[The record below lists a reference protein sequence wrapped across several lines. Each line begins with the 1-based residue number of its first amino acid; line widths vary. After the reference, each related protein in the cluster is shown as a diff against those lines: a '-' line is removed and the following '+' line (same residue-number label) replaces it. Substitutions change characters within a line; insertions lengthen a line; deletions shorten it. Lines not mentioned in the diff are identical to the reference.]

1 MSFKVANAS
10 HPLAS
15 RTFGV
20 KLYALRATL
29 ANGAD
34 PTIVAGEGIKIAR
47 AGEGSY
53 TLTFDESVA
62 DASGSQPAGKVLW
75 WDVKLA
81 GQTDLQY
88 CSATLGDEGDADDG
102 ITMTVS
108 TGTVDASNAR
118 TPDDID
124 GGTLLV
130 LVAAQGPGVQFS
142 GQG

>member
-1 MSFKVANAS
+1 MSFRVANGS
-10 HPLAS
+10 HPTVC
-15 RTFGV
+15 RTQGV
-20 KLYALRATL
+20 KRYHLRATL

-47 AGEGSY
+47 ANEGSY
-53 TLTFDESVA
+53 TLTFDESCK
-62 DASGSQPAGKVLW
+62 DGGKVLW

-88 CSATLGDEGDADDG
+88 CSATLGDEGDEDDG
-102 ITMTVS
+102 VTMTVS
-108 TGTVDASNAR
+108 TGTVSTENAR
-118 TPDDID
+118 TADDID

-130 LVAAQGPGVQFS
+130 CVDLQGPGVQYT

>member
-1 MSFKVANAS
+1 MSFRVANGSYPIA
-10 HPLAS
+10 A
-15 RTFGV
+15 RTQGA
-20 KLYALRATL
+20 KIYHLRATL

-53 TLTFDESVA
+53 TLTFDESVVETT
-62 DASGSQPAGKVLW
+62 GQVLW

-88 CSATLGDEGDADDG
+88 CSATLGDSGDADDG

-108 TGTVDASNAR
+108 TGTVDVSNAR
-118 TPDDID
+118 VADDID

-130 LVAAQGPGVQFS
+130 CVHAQGPGVQYT